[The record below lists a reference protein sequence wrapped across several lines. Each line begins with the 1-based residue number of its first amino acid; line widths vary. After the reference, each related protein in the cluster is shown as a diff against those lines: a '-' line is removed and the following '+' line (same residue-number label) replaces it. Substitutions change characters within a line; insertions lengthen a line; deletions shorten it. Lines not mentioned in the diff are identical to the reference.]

1 MTHDFA
7 KIKPEPILERTTI
20 EPPPTWSL
28 LLTGCLVGMTLG
40 VLGCVLFYLSGHVP
54 PLNIAENVESGGSNK
69 SLIQDTVNT
78 STDDILDFEFYTEL
92 PKYEVQTS
100 AVPVV
105 LDDPKRAESQDKFLD
120 TNVMLQTGAFQQISS
135 AEQEM
140 KRQTE
145 LGLKAAVKPAKLPGR
160 TLYLVQNGPYS
171 SEAELEK
178 ARQLLKANNITP
190 LVVKLQD

>member
-28 LLTGCLVGMTLG
+28 LLTGCLVGMTFG
-40 VLGCVLFYLSGHVP
+40 ILGCALFYLSGHVP
-54 PLNIAENVESGGSNK
+54 PLNIAENLENGGSNK
-69 SLIQDTVNT
+69 SLIQDTENT
-78 STDDILDFEFYTEL
+78 ATDDILDFEFYTEL
-92 PKYEVQTS
+92 AKYEVQTS
-100 AVPVV
+100 AVPVI
-105 LDDPKRAESQDKFLD
+105 LENPISAESQDKFLD
-120 TNVMLQTGAFQQISS
+120 ANVMLQTGAFQQISS

-171 SEAELEK
+171 SKAELEK
-178 ARQLLKANNITP
+178 AHQLLKANNITS

>member
-28 LLTGCLVGMTLG
+28 LLTGCLVGMTFG

-54 PLNIAENVESGGSNK
+54 PLTIAENLESGGSNK
-69 SLIQDTVNT
+69 SLIQDTENT

>member
-92 PKYEVQTS
+92 PKYEVQTN
-100 AVPVV
+100 AVPVA
-105 LDDPKRAESQDKFLD
+105 LDDPIRPESKDKFLD
-120 TNVMLQTGAFQQISS
+120 NNVMLQTGAFQQISS

-140 KRQTE
+140 KRQAE
-145 LGLKAAVKPAKLPGR
+145 LGLKATVKPAKLPGR

-171 SEAELEK
+171 SKAELEK
-178 ARQLLKANNITP
+178 ANQLLKANNITS

>member
-7 KIKPEPILERTTI
+7 KIRPEPVLERTTI

-28 LLTGCLVGMTLG
+28 LLTGCLVGMTIG
-40 VLGCVLFYLSGHVP
+40 ILGCVLFYLSGNVP
-54 PLNIAENVESGGSNK
+54 PLNAAENPK
-69 SLIQDTVNT
+69 TVDQVNLWFKKRKIHPP
-78 STDDILDFEFYTEL
+78 DDILDFEFYTEL
-92 PKYEVQTS
+92 PKYEVQTN

-105 LDDPKRAESQDKFLD
+105 LSDPIRPESEDKFLD
-120 TNVMLQTGAFQQISS
+120 NNVMLQTGAFQQISS

-145 LGLKAAVKPAKLPGR
+145 LGLKAVVKSAKLPGR

-171 SEAELEK
+171 STTELEQ
-178 ARQLLKANNITP
+178 AHQLLKGEKHRLIGS
-190 LVVKLQD
+190 